1 LTPILKY
8 PKHKQYQK
16 GKNMNKKEL
25 VDYISDSAGITKI
38 QADKALQGTL
48 EGITKALKE
57 KESVTL
63 IGFGTFSTVGREAR
77 KGRNPQT
84 GKSIDIPA
92 KTVVK
97 FKVGKTLGDEVNN
110 G

>member
-1 LTPILKY
+1 
-8 PKHKQYQK
+8 
-16 GKNMNKKEL
+16 MNKKEL
-25 VDYISDSAGITKI
+25 VDYISDFAEITKI
-38 QADKALQGTL
+38 EADKALQGTL
-48 EGITKALKE
+48 EGIAKSLKE

-63 IGFGTFSTVGREAR
+63 IGFGTFSAVDREAR

-84 GKSIDIPA
+84 GKPLDIPA

>member
-1 LTPILKY
+1 
-8 PKHKQYQK
+8 
-16 GKNMNKKEL
+16 MNKKEL

-48 EGITKALKE
+48 EGITKSLKG
-57 KESVTL
+57 KESVNL
-63 IGFGTFSTVGREAR
+63 IGFGTFSPVDREAR

-84 GKSIDIPA
+84 GKPIDIPA

-97 FKVGKTLGDEVNN
+97 FKVGKTLGEKVNN

>member
-1 LTPILKY
+1 
-8 PKHKQYQK
+8 
-16 GKNMNKKEL
+16 MNKKEL

-48 EGITKALKE
+48 EGITKSLKE
-57 KESVTL
+57 KEGVTL
-63 IGFGTFSTVGREAR
+63 IGFGTFSPVDREAR

-84 GKSIDIPA
+84 GKPIDIPA

>member
-1 LTPILKY
+1 
-8 PKHKQYQK
+8 
-16 GKNMNKKEL
+16 MNKKEL
-25 VDYISDSAGITKI
+25 VDYISDSSGITKI
-38 QADKALQGTL
+38 EADKVLQATL

-57 KESVTL
+57 KENVTL
-63 IGFGTFSTVGREAR
+63 IGFGTFSTVEREAR

>member
-1 LTPILKY
+1 
-8 PKHKQYQK
+8 
-16 GKNMNKKEL
+16 MNKKEL

-48 EGITKALKE
+48 EGITKSLKE

-63 IGFGTFSTVGREAR
+63 IGFGTFSSVDREAR

-84 GKSIDIPA
+84 GKPIDIPA

-97 FKVGKTLGDEVNN
+97 FKVGKALGDEVNN

>member
-1 LTPILKY
+1 
-8 PKHKQYQK
+8 
-16 GKNMNKKEL
+16 MNKKEL
-25 VDYISDSAGITKI
+25 VDYISNSAGITKV
-38 QADKALQGTL
+38 QADLALQGTL
-48 EGITKALKE
+48 EGIAKSLKA

-63 IGFGTFSTVGREAR
+63 IGFGTFSSIDREAR

-84 GKSIDIPA
+84 GKPIDIPA

-97 FKVGKTLGDEVNN
+97 FKVGKALGDEVNN

>member
-1 LTPILKY
+1 
-8 PKHKQYQK
+8 
-16 GKNMNKKEL
+16 MNKKEL
-25 VDYISDSAGITKI
+25 VDYISDSAGITKT
-38 QADKALQGTL
+38 QADKALQATL
-48 EGITKALKE
+48 EGITKSLKE

-63 IGFGTFSTVGREAR
+63 IGFGTFSTVEREAR
-77 KGRNPQT
+77 KGRNPQR
-84 GKSIDIPA
+84 GKPIDIPA

>member
-1 LTPILKY
+1 
-8 PKHKQYQK
+8 
-16 GKNMNKKEL
+16 MNRKEL
-25 VDYISDSAGITKI
+25 VDCISDSAGISKI

-48 EGITKALKE
+48 EGITKSLKE

-63 IGFGTFSTVGREAR
+63 VGFGAFSTVDREAR

-84 GKSIDIPA
+84 GKPIDIPA

-97 FKVGKTLGDEVNN
+97 FKVGKSLGDQVNN

>member
-1 LTPILKY
+1 
-8 PKHKQYQK
+8 
-16 GKNMNKKEL
+16 MNKKEL

-48 EGITKALKE
+48 EGIKKALKE

-63 IGFGTFSTVGREAR
+63 IGFGTFSPVEREAR
-77 KGRNPQT
+77 EGRNPQT

-97 FKVGKTLGDEVNN
+97 FKVGKTLSDEVNN

>member
-1 LTPILKY
+1 
-8 PKHKQYQK
+8 
-16 GKNMNKKEL
+16 MNKKEL

-48 EGITKALKE
+48 EGITKALKD

-84 GKSIDIPA
+84 GKPIDIPA

-97 FKVGKTLGDEVNN
+97 FKVGKTLGDEINN